1 MLLVISLPFARNGQ
15 SVKVGFF
22 ANLSAGRGEKMVRFS
37 KGRYCGRRQ
46 KGLKKKG
53 DFSSII
59 GDLHYFLR
67 LEWVMMAT
75 HDNDMI
81 TFFLFCMST
90 NCTYKYT
97 SINHSA
103 NVLTQTISFLLL
115 LLIVVTDGPT
125 ILHNVNATS
134 CKIFRFEMYWTKSW
148 EYGARDM

>member
-1 MLLVISLPFARNGQ
+1 MGKAKRWDFLQIFQRVEEKRWYVSQKAVI
-15 SVKVGFF
+15 VGG
-22 ANLSAGRGEKMVRFS
+22 GRKASRKS
-37 KGRYCGRRQ
+37 
-46 KGLKKKG
+46 G

-81 TFFLFCMST
+81 TFFLFCMSS

-97 SINHSA
+97 TINHSA

-134 CKIFRFEMYWTKSW
+134 CKIFRLEMYWTKSW